1 MVREKGDDP
10 DEQRVIDD
18 IREYGWHVVGIE
30 ADESGPAFAYS
41 VGLQHSFDHP
51 EIIVFGLNDAETMM
65 YIINTIGEAVQNGS
79 AFEDWHESDQ
89 ILNGY
94 SCVFRK
100 IPAEAYPDYLGYANW
115 FYRPSPFAVLQCFWP
130 DKQHRF
136 PWDRDC
142 NPTVQQR
149 QPILSE
155 QDDWPFC
162 EGKNRLAFT
171 TRPVIEGTRPISL
184 VVHSADDDW
193 QFLCGTTSKSEDGK
207 LVSLETILAMDSSIA
222 SIADLPRGWQ
232 ASRNSVDG
240 DWQRS
245 ECS

>member
-1 MVREKGDDP
+1 MVRAKGDDA

-18 IREYGWHVVGIE
+18 IREHGWHVVGVE

-51 EIIVFGLNDAETMM
+51 EIIVFGLNNAETMM
-65 YIINTIGEAVQNGS
+65 YIINTIGDAVKNGS
-79 AFEDWHESDQ
+79 TFEDWHESDQ

-94 SCVFRK
+94 SCMFRT
-100 IPAEAYPDYLGYANW
+100 IPVKAYPDYLGYANW

-155 QDDWPFC
+155 KDDWPFC
-162 EGKNRLAFT
+162 EGKNRMAFT
-171 TRPVIEGTRPISL
+171 TAPVIEGTHPISL
-184 VVHSADDDW
+184 VVHSEDDDW
-193 QFLCGTTSKSEDGK
+193 QFLCGTTNKTEDGK
-207 LVSLETILAMDSSIA
+207 LVRLETILAMDASVA
-222 SIADLPRGWQ
+222 SIADLPRGWR
-232 ASRNSVDG
+232 ASRDSIDG
-240 DWQRS
+240 DWQRR
-245 ECS
+245 ERE